1 MKSIYE
7 GYTSFV
13 SDVEKMHDFIT
24 MSMEDFLGF
33 YSYLDREDYYATY
46 DELMDMSRTQCRSRV
61 NNRQVCC
68 GCAYTKACF
77 DEDREIECDG
87 YKFDGKNPDSYDA
100 LSATAQINCID
111 QFVNVLCP
119 YSDYDGCGIWV
130 IEADIK
136 EMIGEQFYI
145 DEDGNWYDEGRCVI
159 DMVNEGK

>member
-13 SDVEKMHDFIT
+13 GDVEKMHDFIT
-24 MSMEDFLGF
+24 LSMEDFLAS
-33 YSYLDREDYYATY
+33 YSYLEREDYYATY
-46 DELMDMSRTQCRSRV
+46 DELMDMSRTQCRSHC
-61 NNRQVCC
+61 NNQQVCC
-68 GCAYTKACF
+68 GCAYTKVCF
-77 DEDREIECDG
+77 DEDREVECDG

-111 QFVNVLCP
+111 QFVNIMCP
-119 YSDYDGCGIWV
+119 YADYDGCGLWV

-145 DEDGNWYDEGRCVI
+145 DEDGNWYDEGRKVR
-159 DMVNEGK
+159 G